1 MAEVYT
7 YTIKLPPI
15 TKKNHQ
21 KIMVNSRTGKPFV
34 GQSDQYKQYEE
45 AAGYFLRPKPPR
57 PVSYPVEVRCLFYV
71 KTRRRVDKANLE
83 AAVHDILVK
92 YGILADDDRDIV
104 ASTDGSRVYYDKD
117 RPRVEITISPLAEEY
132 EQWRAKT

>member
-1 MAEVYT
+1 MEKAYS
-7 YTIKLPPI
+7 YIINLPPV

-34 GQSDQYKQYEE
+34 GQSDQYREYEA
-45 AAGYFLRPKPPR
+45 AAGYFLRPKPPAPIR
-57 PVSYPVEVRCLFYV
+57 EPVTVRCLFYMP
-71 KTRRRVDKANLE
+71 TLRRVDKANLE

-92 YGILADDDRDIV
+92 YGILADDNRDII

-117 RPRVEITISPLAEEY
+117 RPRAEITITPMGENY
-132 EQWRAKT
+132 EQWRKE